1 MIESIAVT
9 LAPVLFLV
17 VLFGGGALFR
27 RKKINMDGDAP
38 INRTLFYLSK
48 YSILILWGAMAL
60 QSWDFNIS
68 LVPVPA
74 AVHWISLI
82 SWFFGFALLFLGRFK
97 LGNSFRLGTPKEGTT
112 LTVRGLYRFSRNPMY
127 VGFNCFTLSSML
139 YTSNPFVDIAGI
151 YSIVIYH
158 FIIRGEEKFLLE
170 RFGAAYIEYKSRV
183 RRYL

>member
-82 SWFFGFALLFLGRFK
+82 SWFFGFA
-97 LGNSFRLGTPKEGTT
+97 
-112 LTVRGLYRFSRNPMY
+112 
-127 VGFNCFTLSSML
+127 
-139 YTSNPFVDIAGI
+139 GI
-151 YSIVIYH
+151 FY
-158 FIIRGEEKFLLE
+158 
-170 RFGAAYIEYKSRV
+170 A
-183 RRYL
+183 

>member
-1 MIESIAVT
+1 LYSCPFPRYGAYAAFVAGIA
-9 LAPVLFLV
+9 FV
-17 VLFGGGALFR
+17 VLSS
-27 RKKINMDGDAP
+27 IN
-38 INRTLFYLSK
+38 
-48 YSILILWGAMAL
+48 
-60 QSWDFNIS
+60 
-68 LVPVPA
+68 
-74 AVHWISLI
+74 
-82 SWFFGFALLFLGRFK
+82 LGK
-97 LGNSFRLGTPKEGTT
+97 STRLGLPGED
-112 LTVRGLYRFSRNPMY
+112 TVLKTGGIYKFSRNPMY